1 MEDKKLIANLLLEIA
16 KNSATELIEN
26 ADIDSEIK
34 EAAKNMGLILPS
46 PDFAVFKT
54 KWADINKSNLNG
66 IRLPRKAVEDGIQTL
81 VGKNL
86 NFEHKGAYNI
96 CGFCLSVKIKKDE
109 IECIQVFYKSVY
121 PDEFEELKEK
131 IKTKE
136 AAVSFEI
143 WNRSPEDGKSV
154 VKELEDGTKE
164 ITKIIC
170 HGTGL
175 LLVNPPACPT
185 AKIFHLIAKKE
196 LENAETITDKVF
208 EQDLCFASLAIE
220 EPKCKNCG
228 TCTCGKDKEEKV
240 MVKCEKCGKEFESAA
255 DEKICVECASL
266 PKEEPKTQSSE
277 ETKTEEKPVET
288 KTEEK
293 SEVAETKTEET
304 KVEETKEETAEAK
317 PEETPKVEAETKVEE
332 PKVEEKTE
340 EEKKEEAQSP
350 EPIVP
355 KVIVKVTH
363 IYSEVTVDTF
373 VDGTFSGVSEL
384 KGFDKTITEYQDG
397 TKDEVE
403 KSADIVKKYNFAEEE
418 AKINAVKA
426 EKDAEIANLKAEQDL
441 KDNEIKTLKSE
452 LGSRDQEIAEL
463 KTPKVEV
470 KKEKVLTVGEV
481 SGEKISETSRR
492 AEEINKIIASK
503 KIEQDKEKKLKDK

>member
-255 DEKICVECASL
+255 EEKICVECSSL
-266 PKEEPKTQSSE
+266 PKEESKTQTSE
-277 ETKTEEKPVET
+277 ETKTEGKPVET
-288 KTEEK
+288 KIEEK
-293 SEVAETKTEET
+293 SEIAETKTEEP
-304 KVEETKEETAEAK
+304 KVEETKEEKSEAK
-317 PEETPKVEAETKVEE
+317 SEEAPKVEAEAKVEE

-340 EEKKEEAQSP
+340 EKKEEVAEEKKEEAQP
-350 EPIVP
+350 LETIEPKIV
-355 KVIVKVTH
+355 VKVTS
-363 IYSEVTVDTF
+363 IFSEVSIDTY
-373 VDGTFSGVSEL
+373 VDGTPSGLHDV
-384 KGFDKTITEYQDG
+384 KGYSKKITEYKDG

-403 KSADIVKKYNFAEEE
+403 EEVEIKKKYDLAELEE
-418 AKINAVKA
+418 KVNAAKA
-426 EKDAEIANLKAEQDL
+426 EKDTEISSLKTECENLDK
-441 KDNEIKTLKSE
+441 EIKKLKEE
-452 LGSRDQEIAEL
+452 LDTKNQEIAEL
-463 KTPKVEV
+463 KAPKVV
-470 KKEKVLTVGEV
+470 KKEKEMTVGSVEANND
-481 SGEKISETSRR
+481 S
-492 AEEINKIIASK
+492 EINRRVKEINTIISRK
-503 KIEQDKEKKLKDK
+503 GK